1 MTYQQ
6 LCTLIAFALWH
17 VCKQIKVKSNCSI
30 NGNSN
35 VTATGFVIDRYLVE
49 ESGEN
54 GCRMEEGAYRQ
65 SILRFA

>member
-1 MTYQQ
+1 
-6 LCTLIAFALWH
+6 LALWH
-17 VCKQIKVKSNCSI
+17 VCKQIKVKNNCSI
-30 NGNSN
+30 NGNN
-35 VTATGFVIDRYLVE
+35 NATATGFVIDRYLVE

>member
-1 MTYQQ
+1 MQ
-6 LCTLIAFALWH
+6 AN
-17 VCKQIKVKSNCSI
+17 KSEKYCSI

-35 VTATGFVIDRYLVE
+35 ATATGFVIDRYLVE

-54 GCRMEEGAYRQ
+54 DRMEEGAYRQ

>member
-1 MTYQQ
+1 MQQ
-6 LCTLIAFALWH
+6 QPVLSLTDTL
-17 VCKQIKVKSNCSI
+17 
-30 NGNSN
+30 
-35 VTATGFVIDRYLVE
+35 E